1 MEMVCTTTLKIEKMS
16 IDEFVE
22 RMKELRDKLHEKYDH
37 VDVWS
42 TGAQMTF
49 VYKLNNPED

>member
-1 MEMVCTTTLKIEKMS
+1 MEMVCDTTLKIEKMS
-16 IDEFVE
+16 FDEFVE
-22 RMKELRDKLHEKYDH
+22 RMKELRDELHEKYDH

-42 TGAQMTF
+42 IGAHMTF